1 MQLIVLA
8 NSYKNGG
15 RCLAGIDCATGK
27 WIRPITEQNH
37 GALDG
42 GRCLIN
48 ADGRQRAVQCLD
60 VIEIKVGKWKPQIA
74 QPENHEL
81 LDGEFAWQTAL
92 DRKPSVE
99 FLDALMEKSEEL
111 LFNKAAKVNEID
123 AKSVA
128 KSLTL
133 IRVADPLFFLGLRE
147 GKSPQLR
154 TKFTYSGTT
163 YDLPITDDRV
173 WTTYAKVE
181 PERFSKGTWYFT
193 VSLGEPWNGSRWKL
207 VAGCMS
213 KDLLMK

>member
-15 RCLAGIDCATGK
+15 RCLAGIDCETGR
-27 WIRPITEQNH
+27 WIRPITDENH
-37 GALDG
+37 GALDLRRCIIDVN
-42 GRCLIN
+42 GRL
-48 ADGRQRAVQCLD
+48 RTVQCLD
-60 VIEIKVGKWKPQIA
+60 VIEVKVGLPKPQVA

-81 LDGEFAWQTAL
+81 LDGKFKWLATFDRQPSIDFLEAL
-92 DRKPSVE
+92 K
-99 FLDALMEKSEEL
+99 EKSDEL
-111 LFNKAAKVNEID
+111 LFNTDTKVNEIYGNR
-123 AKSVA
+123 VL

-133 IRVADPLFFLGLRE
+133 IKVEDPLFFLGLRE

-154 TKFTYSGTT
+154 TKFAYKGTS
-163 YDLPITDDRV
+163 YDLPITDDRD
-173 WTTYAKVE
+173 WTNYARVE

-193 VSLGEPWNGSRWKL
+193 ISLGELWNGSRWKL